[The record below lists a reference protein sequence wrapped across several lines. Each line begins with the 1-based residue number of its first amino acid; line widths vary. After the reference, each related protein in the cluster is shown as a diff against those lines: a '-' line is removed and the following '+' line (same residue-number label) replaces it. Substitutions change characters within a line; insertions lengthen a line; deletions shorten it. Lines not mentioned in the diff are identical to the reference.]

1 MSYVV
6 NWRGPDGQAGWH
18 PVGDLTEA
26 ATHVEHLRNVEG
38 VGETKIFKLEEIA
51 FEFRQYYRVELA
63 PDEAPAPSPTFTVP
77 TAVEAP
83 VPDAAPAAEVA
94 WTPEP
99 AAEAPAQPEP
109 VAEAPAF
116 EAPEPVLAEVGAAD
130 DGGSNGQR
138 RGLFGR

>member
-18 PVGDLTEA
+18 PVGDLPEA
-26 ATHVEHLRNVEG
+26 AAHVEHLRNVEG
-38 VGETKIFKLEEIA
+38 VTETKIFKLDEVA

-63 PDEAPAPSPTFTVP
+63 ADEAPAPTFSVP
-77 TAVEAP
+77 AVVEAP
-83 VPDAAPAAEVA
+83 APAVAPEPVPEVA
-94 WTPEP
+94 WT
-99 AAEAPAQPEP
+99 EP
-109 VAEAPAF
+109 VAEVAEVAEVEAQGAALEPA
-116 EAPEPVLAEVGAAD
+116 EPVLAEVGAD